1 MVPQPVVRKRIGL
14 SKKIL
19 LGAIASMVLSSIGV
33 FGLYLYSVQGPD
45 PSEQIEIALRL
56 MSKGEEDAAV
66 RIASNLKEEDF
77 KKKSDVAKRHFILGS
92 HERRRATKIEQRP
105 IANELNAKAVEHLEA
120 SRSQKFP
127 SGFEGLGN
135 FNLGMALFDLF
146 RWNDAEEPLTIASE
160 RWPAGRSD
168 AIERLVD
175 IDLSRDRLDTDS
187 ALQRIDHWRTLPRS
201 SAYDDERATLKE
213 MQTLLK
219 IGDCEKAYSLS
230 SQVAKDSP
238 YRPMCELLSA
248 QSKRESAKKAT
259 NPIDRDRELTEALDH
274 IQNLVKTLQVPVSIR
289 RHANLEQG
297 KILREMGKP
306 QESVSSL
313 TVLRLSSPY
322 EPESL
327 AAAIE
332 ELEVLVDLGQDKQSL
347 KTLTYLRD
355 SLGELDWYV
364 TDWLP
369 VSEMKGRVVALVN
382 RLIDQKKYSTA
393 AGYVASLPKFCDELD
408 KIRLESKLYEKWAE
422 SISEKSN
429 DVAAKQEYHRKAG
442 QAFEL
447 LSIKLPR
454 AQENDDWQWSAI
466 TNYRTAG
473 AFRESN
479 LILDRY
485 LSLQSR
491 ENRPKGHLVQAKNYI
506 AMEDSPKATVALE
519 QIINSNTVT
528 PLVYEARL
536 DLARMKVKEGLFPE
550 AEQLILENLSGELRP
565 ENQIW
570 RESLF
575 EFGSMLY
582 SRGEKQLLA
591 IRNFLE
597 ENPSKALEN
606 FDKIEES
613 TGLLMKSIDRMEDFL
628 RRFNS
633 DNRRFQLL
641 YQMAKAYQLA
651 AYWPETLL
659 KESQTAN
666 EENTL
671 SLKNQR
677 KELLVKSRTTFRK
690 LRQELMS
697 ESNVRVSNLN
707 SNDLLRNSYFGEA
720 DLFFY
725 EDDFED
731 ARIAYE
737 EASSRFIN
745 EPESLEARKQI
756 ALCYKKLGKI
766 QDCRRTLEMARDLL
780 QRIPKEKDHRFKV
793 VTSYDRAGWEV
804 YLASMIAELGPTN

>member
-1 MVPQPVVRKRIGL
+1 M
-14 SKKIL
+14 
-19 LGAIASMVLSSIGV
+19 MLSSFGV

-45 PSEQIEIALRL
+45 PSEQLEIALRL

-66 RIASNLKEEDF
+66 RIAANLQEEDL
-77 KKKSDVAKRHFILGS
+77 KKKSDKAKRHFILGS
-92 HERRRATKIEQRP
+92 HERRRAMKIEQHP

-127 SGFEGLGN
+127 SGFEGIGN
-135 FNLGMALFDLF
+135 FHLGMALFDLF
-146 RWNDAEEPLTIASE
+146 RWNDAEEPLTIASK

-175 IDLSRDRLDTDS
+175 IDLSRDRLDTES
-187 ALQRIDHWRTLPRS
+187 ALQRIEYWRTLPRS
-201 SAYDDERATLKE
+201 SAYDDERAALKE

-219 IGDCEKAYSLS
+219 IGETEKAYLLS
-230 SQVAKDSP
+230 SQVEKESP
-238 YRPMCELLSA
+238 YRPMCDLLSA
-248 QSKRESAKKAT
+248 QCKRESAKKAAT
-259 NPIDRDRELTEALDH
+259 PAVRDQELMDALNH
-274 IQNLVKTLQVPVSIR
+274 IQNLVKAPKVTVSIR
-289 RHANLEQG
+289 RQANLEQG
-297 KILREMGKP
+297 KVLRDMGRL
-306 QESVSSL
+306 QESVSGL
-313 TVLRLSSPY
+313 AVLRLSSPY

-327 AAAIE
+327 AASIE
-332 ELEVLVDLGQDKQSL
+332 ELEILVELGQDKQSL

-355 SLGELDWYV
+355 NLGDLDWYV
-364 TDWLP
+364 ADWLP
-369 VSEMKGRVVALVN
+369 VSEMQSRVVAVAN

-393 AGYVASLPKFCDELD
+393 AEYATALPKFCDELD
-408 KIRLESKLYEKWAE
+408 KIRLESKLYEKWAQ
-422 SISEKSN
+422 SIPEKS
-429 DVAAKQEYHRKAG
+429 DDIAAKQDYHRKAA

-447 LSIKLPR
+447 LALKLPR

-466 TNYRTAG
+466 TNYRIAG

-479 LILDRY
+479 FLLDRY

-491 ENRPKGHLVQAKNYI
+491 ENRPRGFLVQAKNYI
-506 AMEDSPKATVALE
+506 AMENSPKATVALE

-536 DLARMKVKEGLFPE
+536 DLARMKAKDGQFQE

-582 SRGEKQLLA
+582 SQGENQLLA

-597 ENPSKALEN
+597 ENPSKASDN
-606 FDKIEES
+606 FGKIEECA
-613 TGLLMKSIDRMEDFL
+613 GILMKSIDRMEEFL
-628 RRFNS
+628 RRGQS
-633 DNRRFQLL
+633 DHRRFQLL

-651 AYWPETLL
+651 AYWPEILL

-666 EENTL
+666 EDSTL
-671 SLKNQR
+671 TLKNQR
-677 KELLVKSRTTFRK
+677 KELLVKARTAFRK
-690 LRQELMS
+690 LRQELLS
-697 ESNVRVSNLN
+697 DSNVRVSNLN

-720 DLFFY
+720 DIFFY
-725 EDDFED
+725 EDDFEE

-737 EASSRFIN
+737 EASSRFMN

-756 ALCYKKLGKI
+756 ALCYKNLGKI

-780 QRIPKEKDHRFKV
+780 QRIPKEKDSRFKI
-793 VTSYDRAGWEV
+793 VTPYDRAGWDA
-804 YLASMIAELGPTN
+804 YLNNMIAEIGQAQ

>member
-1 MVPQPVVRKRIGL
+1 M
-14 SKKIL
+14 
-19 LGAIASMVLSSIGV
+19 ASMVLSSFGV

-45 PSEQIEIALRL
+45 PSEQLEIALRL
-56 MSKGEEDAAV
+56 MNKGEEDAAV
-66 RIASNLKEEDF
+66 RIAANLQEEDL

-92 HERRRATKIEQRP
+92 HERMRATKIEQRP
-105 IANELNAKAVEHLEA
+105 IANALNAKAVEHLEA

-146 RWNDAEEPLTIASE
+146 RWNDAEEPLAIASE

-175 IDLSRDRLDTDS
+175 IDLSRDRLDTES
-187 ALQRIDHWRTLPRS
+187 ALQRIEHWRTLPRS
-201 SAYDDERATLKE
+201 SAYDDERAALKE

-219 IGDCEKAYSLS
+219 SGEIEKAYLLN
-230 SQVAKDSP
+230 SQVAKESP
-238 YRPMCELLSA
+238 YRPMCDLLSA
-248 QSKRESAKKAT
+248 QCKRESAKKAA
-259 NPIDRDRELTEALDH
+259 NPTDQNQELTDALNH
-274 IQNLVKTLQVPVSIR
+274 IQNLVKAPNVTVSIR
-289 RHANLEQG
+289 RQANLEQG
-297 KILREMGKP
+297 KVLRDMGRL

-327 AAAIE
+327 AASIE
-332 ELEVLVDLGQDKQSL
+332 ELEILVELGQDKQSL

-355 SLGELDWYV
+355 NLGNLDWYV

-369 VSEMKGRVVALVN
+369 VSEMRSRVVAVAN
-382 RLIDQKKYSTA
+382 QLIDQKKYSTA
-393 AGYVASLPKFCDELD
+393 AEYATALPKFCDELD
-408 KIRLESKLYEKWAE
+408 KIRLESELYEKWAQ
-422 SISEKSN
+422 SIPEKS
-429 DVAAKQEYHRKAG
+429 DEIAAKQDYHRKAA

-473 AFRESN
+473 SFRESN
-479 LILDRY
+479 LLLDRY

-491 ENRPKGHLVQAKNYI
+491 DNRPKGYLVQAKNYI
-506 AMEDSPKATVALE
+506 AMENNPKATVALE

-536 DLARMKVKEGLFPE
+536 DLARMKVKDGQFQE

-582 SRGEKQLLA
+582 TQGENQLLA
-591 IRNFLE
+591 IRNLLE
-597 ENPSKALEN
+597 ENPSKASEN

-613 TGLLMKSIDRMEDFL
+613 TSILMKSIDRMEDFL
-628 RRFNS
+628 RRFQS
-633 DNRRFQLL
+633 DHRRFQLL

-651 AYWPETLL
+651 AYWPEILL
-659 KESQTAN
+659 KESRTAN
-666 EENTL
+666 EDSTL
-671 SLKNQR
+671 TLKNQR

-690 LRQELMS
+690 LRQELLS
-697 ESNVRVSNLN
+697 ESNVRVSSLN

-720 DLFFY
+720 DIYFY

-737 EASSRFIN
+737 EASSRFMN

-756 ALCYKKLGKI
+756 ALCYRKLGKI

-780 QRIPKEKDHRFKV
+780 QRIPKEKDNRFKM
-793 VTSYDRAGWEV
+793 VTPYDRAGWDA
-804 YLASMIAELGPTN
+804 YLNNMIVEIGQTK

>member
-1 MVPQPVVRKRIGL
+1 M
-14 SKKIL
+14 
-19 LGAIASMVLSSIGV
+19 ASLVLSSFGV
-33 FGLYLYSVQGPD
+33 FGVYLYSVDGPD
-45 PSEQIEIALRL
+45 PSEQLEIALRL

-66 RIASNLKEEDF
+66 RIASSLKEEEL
-77 KKKSDVAKRHFILGS
+77 KKKSDIAKRHFLLGS
-92 HERRRATKIEQRP
+92 HERTRATKIEQRP
-105 IANELNAKAVEHLEA
+105 IANALNAKAVEHLEA
-120 SRSQKFP
+120 SRAQKFP

-135 FNLGMALFDLF
+135 FHLGMALYDLF

-160 RWPAGRSD
+160 RWPPGRSD

-175 IDLSRDRLDTDS
+175 IDLSRDRQDSES

-213 MQTLLK
+213 MEALLK
-219 IGDCEKAYSLS
+219 TGKGDQAYLLG
-230 SQVAKDSP
+230 SQIAKDSP

-248 QSKRESAKKAT
+248 QCKRDSAKKAA
-259 NPIDRDRELTEALDH
+259 NIAEQNKELAVALDH
-274 IQNLVKTLQVPVSIR
+274 LQSSAKIPKVSVAIR
-289 RHANLEQG
+289 RQTNLEQG
-297 KILREMGKP
+297 KVLRDLGRL

-332 ELEVLVDLGQDKQSL
+332 ELEILVELGEDRQAL
-347 KTLTYLRD
+347 KTLGYLRD
-355 SLGELDWYV
+355 NLGDLDWYV
-364 TDWLP
+364 TDWFP
-369 VSEMKGRVVALVN
+369 VSEMRSRVVAVAN
-382 RLIDQKKYSTA
+382 RLIDQKKYSA
-393 AGYVASLPKFCDELD
+393 AAECANSLPKFCDELD
-408 KIRLESKLYEKWAE
+408 KIRLESKLYEKWAQ

-429 DVAAKQEYHRKAG
+429 DVAAKQEYHRKAA
-442 QAFEL
+442 QAYEL

-466 TNYRTAG
+466 TNYQIAG
-473 AFRESN
+473 SFRESN
-479 LILDRY
+479 VLLDRF

-491 ENRPKGHLVQAKNYI
+491 ENRPKGYLVQAKNYI
-506 AMEDSPKATVALE
+506 AMENNPRAAVSLE

-536 DLARMKVKEGLFPE
+536 NLARMKVKEGQFQE

-570 RESLF
+570 RESLY

-582 SRGEKQLLA
+582 SRGETQLLA

-597 ENPSKALEN
+597 ENPSKAAEN

-613 TGLLMKSIDRMEDFL
+613 TSILMKSIERMEDFL
-628 RRFNS
+628 RRFSS

-651 AYWPETLL
+651 AFWPEILL

-666 EENTL
+666 EDSTL
-671 SLKNQR
+671 NLKSQR
-677 KELLVKSRTTFRK
+677 KELLVKSRMTYRK
-690 LRQELMS
+690 LRQELLN
-697 ESNVRVSNLN
+697 ESSVRVANLN
-707 SNDLLRNSYFGEA
+707 ANDLLRNSYFGEA
-720 DLFFY
+720 DLYFY

-756 ALCYKKLGKI
+756 ALCYKKLGKL
-766 QDCRRTLEMARDLL
+766 QDCRRTLEMAKDLL
-780 QRIPKEKDHRFKV
+780 QRIPKEKDYRFKI
-793 VTSYDRAGWEV
+793 VTPYDRAGWDA
-804 YLASMIAELGPTN
+804 YLSSMILELGPTN